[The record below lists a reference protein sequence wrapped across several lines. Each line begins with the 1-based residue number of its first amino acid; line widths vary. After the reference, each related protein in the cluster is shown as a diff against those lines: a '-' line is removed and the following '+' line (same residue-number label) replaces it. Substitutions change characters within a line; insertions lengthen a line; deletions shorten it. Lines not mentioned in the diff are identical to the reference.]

1 LVKKVTVRVPMSLLK
16 CDFEALWAEDLVAI
30 TQTLI
35 DA

>member
-1 LVKKVTVRVPMSLLK
+1 MSLLK